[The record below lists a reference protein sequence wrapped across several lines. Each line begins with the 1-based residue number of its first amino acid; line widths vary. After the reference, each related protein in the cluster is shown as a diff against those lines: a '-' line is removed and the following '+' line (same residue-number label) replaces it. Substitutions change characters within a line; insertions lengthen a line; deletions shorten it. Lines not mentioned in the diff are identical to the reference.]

1 MPSFL
6 RPFIS
11 GIVAA
16 LVAGAV
22 AWLAA
27 KNINVSQDTQQQIVE
42 YVVAGLMTL
51 FGATFHIVNKAVAKY
66 TNPGDAATSQLAE
79 EHIHENEQLKAAG
92 SNSPSVIR

>member
-1 MPSFL
+1 MPNFL

-51 FGATFHIVNKAVAKY
+51 FGTTFHVVNKLVAKW
-66 TNPGDAATSQLAE
+66 TNPGDAATSQLAA
-79 EHIHENEQLKAAG
+79 EHVIENEQLKAAD
-92 SNSPSVIR
+92 SNHPSVIH